1 MEHVDIKVVSNF
13 WEKTFILLLDG
24 LHERRF
30 SGGFYNLRCK
40 MVGWDFEIQI
50 FKLMLVF
57 QLATSNV
64 LMI

>member
-50 FKLMLVF
+50 LNCRKH
-57 QLATSNV
+57 
-64 LMI
+64 